1 MKKQGCCM
9 KGQID
14 LFTWYDREERA
25 EKKLYRK
32 VSKWQ
37 SVMPFRLLV
46 FQKAYVA
53 LKKSGKIAGTD
64 ILEFR
69 QFASFETYESLYL
82 NALHKVFKYC
92 RKRMRNPELLEIL
105 TDAYEAEY
113 DWMCQRFQTF
123 KEAE

>member
-53 LKKSGKIAGTD
+53 LKKSGKIAEP
-64 ILEFR
+64 IFW
-69 QFASFETYESLYL
+69 SFDSLQVL
-82 NALHKVFKYC
+82 KL
-92 RKRMRNPELLEIL
+92 MRVCI
-105 TDAYEAEY
+105 
-113 DWMCQRFQTF
+113 
-123 KEAE
+123 

>member
-53 LKKSGKIAGTD
+53 LKKSGQIAGTD

-69 QFASFETYESLYL
+69 QFASIETYESLYL
-82 NALHKVFKYC
+82 NALHKVF
-92 RKRMRNPELLEIL
+92 
-105 TDAYEAEY
+105 
-113 DWMCQRFQTF
+113 
-123 KEAE
+123 

>member
-1 MKKQGCCM
+1 M

-14 LFTWYDREERA
+14 LFAWQDREERA

-37 SVMPFRLLV
+37 SVMPFRLYV

-53 LKKSGKIAGTD
+53 LKKGGKIVGTD
-64 ILEFR
+64 VLEFR
-69 QFASFETYESLYL
+69 QMASFETYESLYV
-82 NALHKVFKYC
+82 NALYKVFKYC
-92 RKRMRNPELLEIL
+92 RKRVRNPELLEIL
-105 TDAYEAEY
+105 TDAYEEEY